1 VPTLCRQLTV
11 DGANQLISE
20 QSAEEAFVSDFES
33 VDYFTDPSL
42 VPDPYPYFDFLRSRC
57 PVARESHQ
65 GVLAITGHQE
75 ALAVYRDPAFSACVS
90 VVGPFSGLPF
100 EPEGDDISALL
111 KQHRSRIPM
120 SEHIVTQDPPE
131 HTRTRGL
138 LSRLLTPKRL
148 KENEDFMWRL
158 ADQQLDRFVSCG
170 TCEFLKDYARPFS
183 GLVIADLLGIPA
195 EDHEE
200 CRRVFS
206 ANRSERS
213 RDDIATGERNPL
225 EWLNDKFSAY
235 IGDRRREPRADVLT
249 ELAEAKYPDGSTPE
263 IIDVVRLATFLFAA
277 GQETTTKLL
286 GFAVRVIA
294 ENPGIQAMLGQNRDR
309 IPAFIEETLRT
320 ESPVKSHFRMAR
332 TNTSVGDMPIP
343 AGSTVMLLPGASNRD
358 SRKFVEP
365 NEFRLD
371 RPNVREHVAFGRGN
385 HSCPGAPLA
394 RAEGQISINRI
405 LDRMGDIRISESMHG
420 PAHARR
426 YTYEPTWQMRG
437 LTKLHLEFQEI

>member
-1 VPTLCRQLTV
+1 
-11 DGANQLISE
+11 
-20 QSAEEAFVSDFES
+20 VSDFES

-42 VPDPYPYFDFLRSRC
+42 IPDPYPYFDFLRSQC
-57 PVARESHQ
+57 PVAREPHQ
-65 GVLAITGHQE
+65 GVLAITGYQE
-75 ALAVYRDPAFSACVS
+75 ALAVYKDAAFSSCVS

-100 EPEGDDISALL
+100 ESEGDDMSALL
-111 KQHRSRIPM
+111 EQHRSQIPM
-120 SEHIVTQDPPE
+120 GEHIVTQDPPE

-158 ADQQLDRFVSCG
+158 ADQQLDPFVSRG

-200 CRRVFS
+200 FRSVFS
-206 ANRSERS
+206 GNRSERS
-213 RDDIATGERNPL
+213 RDDIATGEHNPL
-225 EWLNDKFSAY
+225 QWLDDKFSAY
-235 IGDRRREPRADVLT
+235 IADRRREPRQDVLT

-277 GQETTTKLL
+277 GQETTAKLL
-286 GFAVRVIA
+286 GFAVRVLA
-294 ENPGIQAMLGQNRDR
+294 EHPEMQAMLGENRYR
-309 IPAFIEETLRT
+309 IPAFIEETLRM

-332 TNTSVGDMPIP
+332 KATSIGDISIP
-343 AGSTVMLLPGASNRD
+343 AGSKVMLLPGASNRD
-358 SRKFVEP
+358 SRKFLEP
-365 NEFRLD
+365 NDFCVD

-394 RAEGQISINRI
+394 RTEGQISLNRI
-405 LDRMGDIRISESMHG
+405 LDRMTAIRVSESMHG
-420 PAHARR
+420 PVDARR
-426 YTYEPTWQMRG
+426 YSYEPTWQMRG
-437 LTKLHLEFQEI
+437 LTHLHLEFDAV